1 MCGTMKTGAMVVVVG
16 VDEVISRALCQSEAI
31 SYTVYFPIRS
41 PHTFG
46 TLHHAI
52 FSSPLLSLE
61 LYSIASTLHSYR
73 RRRPECTG
81 GIQSSLSGF
90 RVAHLRLSY

>member
-52 FSSPLLSLE
+52 FSSPFCPLN
-61 LYSIASTLHSYR
+61 SIPLQVRYTAIVDVDQSVLGGYR
-73 RRRPECTG
+73 AR
-81 GIQSSLSGF
+81 
-90 RVAHLRLSY
+90 